1 MNYSEFNNEIN
12 MNEIKPELLK
22 LTSNDAQEIL
32 DDFEILNTNLDSYK
46 QKIEELQANKI
57 YFDNYISNLQNNHM
71 NIMNIVNKYNYGNK
85 KETTEIFLNY
95 HSKIN
100 EDYNKWIIDY
110 YKLKLIE
117 YESSIDVIE
126 KKICDFRNL
135 FIYIINKISKP
146 IEDAIKLCPI
156 CFENEVDIC
165 LNPCGHTLCNKCVL
179 SNRSR
184 YTSEKCYSCRTNI
197 QDYIKIYFSL

>member
-1 MNYSEFNNEIN
+1 MNFNEYDYLFKI
-12 MNEIKPELLK
+12 LLIGDSGVGK
-22 LTSNDAQEIL
+22 SA
-32 DDFEILNTNLDSYK
+32 ILNRYCDDS
-46 QKIEELQANKI
+46 

-95 HSKIN
+95 HSRIN

>member
-1 MNYSEFNNEIN
+1 MMNRVYNY
-12 MNEIKPELLK
+12 
-22 LTSNDAQEIL
+22 
-32 DDFEILNTNLDSYK
+32 TN
-46 QKIEELQANKI
+46 
-57 YFDNYISNLQNNHM
+57 NYISK
-71 NIMNIVNKYNYGNK
+71 INKINTSIHLPTIKQEAHTNAVKSEDVQSALKTNK